1 MEQYLRRKRLA
12 AWADGLGVAAAIYF
26 LAALCFV
33 WLWGLGP
40 PALLAGAGLG
50 TMMMMARSC
59 LRRSRVARREQALR
73 SRLGA
78 EMLLEDMLLEEA
90 DVANRTAAELLASRW
105 PLGQREETAE
115 GVLCRQGEE
124 KLLILYLRMAAEAAL
139 SQGDLIAAQRAVRRE
154 GADRGIV
161 CVPGRTPPQILARA
175 EETAVPLRIIRRE
188 TLLALAGK
196 MYPATDAQ
204 LVALGQRRRNLARGG
219 VLALVFRRDKARRY
233 HAYGLMMTLL
243 YLLAGLRIYAVAG
256 LTCLTMAVMCC
267 VGRSGGEAL

>member
-12 AWADGLGVAAAIYF
+12 AWADGLGMTAAIYF
-26 LAALCFV
+26 AAALCFV

-40 PALLAGAGLG
+40 PALLAGAALG
-50 TMMMMARSC
+50 TMLMMARSC

-73 SRLGA
+73 RRLGA
-78 EMLLEDMLLEEA
+78 EMLLEELLLEEA
-90 DVANRTAAELLASRW
+90 DAAHRKAAELLASRW
-105 PLGQREETAE
+105 PLGQMEDTAD

-124 KLLILYLRMAAEAAL
+124 KLLILYLRMAAEASL
-139 SQGDLIAAQRAVRRE
+139 SQGDLIAAQRAVRRQ
-154 GADRGIV
+154 GAERGVV

-188 TLLALAGK
+188 TLLALAGR

-204 LVALGQRRRNLARGG
+204 LVALGQRRRSLMRGG
-219 VLALVFRRDKARRY
+219 VLALVFLRDKARRY
-233 HAYGLMMTLL
+233 HAYGLMMTIL

-256 LTCLTMAVMCC
+256 LTCLAMAVMCRT
-267 VGRSGGEAL
+267 GRSGGEAL